1 MTRKDDQKALPF
13 SIRLSE
19 AEKAR
24 LRRQAGDVSLGAFI
38 RSRILDC
45 PAPVRRRAPV
55 KDTESLSR
63 LLAKLGQSHLANN
76 LNQLAKAANFG
87 SLPVT
92 KETEAELRQACE
104 EVVAMRIL
112 LMQAL
117 GMKVG
122 NGIPGSLSD
131 RFAQSTE
138 KKSR

>member
-1 MTRKDDQKALPF
+1 MTRKDDKKALPF

-19 AEKAR
+19 AEKAS
-24 LRRQAGDVSLGAFI
+24 LRAQAGRVPLGAFI
-38 RSRILDC
+38 RSRILDT
-45 PAPVRRRAPV
+45 PIRTSQRAPV
-55 KDTESLSR
+55 KNTESLSQ

-92 KETEAELRQACE
+92 EETEAELRQACK

-131 RFAQSTE
+131 RFARSSE
-138 KKSR
+138 KASR